1 MGGSTAPMNMSG
13 MSMGGSSGGAS
24 PHAHMAMPGVVMG
37 HAGGA
42 HAINLLPE
50 WLGIVGVGIFV
61 LIAISHLRH
70 LAMTTGERAPWH
82 ACHVLMAIGMGFMYA
97 PAAIHAPAVS
107 AAFWQV
113 LFGVTG
119 IVVAVW
125 ALVGTLRPP
134 NLIWLQTAVGLGAM
148 VYMWSPGSFAAP
160 LTWFLVAYLVA
171 EAGLWAL
178 DAYRRVDGSTP
189 IIGLTM
195 ASVGYQGGAVT
206 LEAAPAP
213 LLGELNISVSMI
225 GMTLGMAYM
234 FVAMQLLA

>member
-1 MGGSTAPMNMSG
+1 VGGSTTPMNMPG
-13 MSMGGSSGGAS
+13 MSMGGSSSTAS
-24 PHAHMAMPGVVMG
+24 HHAAMPGMVMG

-42 HAINLLPE
+42 HGVNLLPE
-50 WLGIVGVGIFV
+50 WLGIVGVAVFV

-82 ACHVLMAIGMGFMYA
+82 ACHVLMAIGMAFMYA
-97 PAAIHAPAVS
+97 PAAIHAPAVP
-107 AAFWQV
+107 ATFWRV
-113 LFGVTG
+113 LFGAAGV
-119 IVVAVW
+119 VVAVW
-125 ALVGTLRPP
+125 ALGGTVRAP
-134 NLIWLQTAVGLGAM
+134 NLIWMLTAVGLGAM

-160 LTWFLVAYLVA
+160 LTWILVAYLVA
-171 EAGLWAL
+171 EASLWAL
-178 DAYRRVDGSTP
+178 DAYRRIDGSTP
-189 IIGLTM
+189 IVGLTM

-234 FVAMQLLA
+234 FVAMQLIA